1 MVKRSHG
8 VNVHNL
14 IQQIENHPQ
23 RQALQSDLQ
32 QHQAFNPFSEE
43 SKDAIMAAG
52 NTEPMRDSR
61 RGAEITVHSMPEVL
75 ERRHRLLHV
84 WTPYER

>member
-23 RQALQSDLQ
+23 RQARQRDLQ
-32 QHQAFNPFSEE
+32 QHRAFNPFSEK

-52 NTEPMRDSR
+52 NAELNKIINVEPKLQCKACLKHWS
-61 RGAEITVHSMPEVL
+61 T
-75 ERRHRLLHV
+75 
-84 WTPYER
+84 